1 MPCVCAGGPTHLR
14 RRQQHQRHEAA
25 GQLAAAH
32 RAASQHAEPL
42 LLRARLLEHLGD
54 DRDALNVGGRAL
66 ARRLPRLRLG
76 LLALVGRPEVGQ
88 PQLEEAHAG
97 GRHAVRRVLQVKEGG
112 RRQRKLRRTAP
123 QLRQNCARIARACS
137 RSGFLRRLAS
147 KADAQ

>member
-14 RRQQHQRHEAA
+14 RRQQHQRHETAR
-25 GQLAAAH
+25 QLAAAH

-97 GRHAVRRVLQVKEGG
+97 GRHAVRRVLQ
-112 RRQRKLRRTAP
+112 RR
-123 QLRQNCARIARACS
+123 
-137 RSGFLRRLAS
+137 
-147 KADAQ
+147 